1 MHLKI
6 GDRVRLTH
14 DVTSEYCDRGEIYIE
29 GTKGSIAVIL
39 SPDEFLLDDT
49 YEQIYSHAQITRF
62 MIAGER
68 YPIRYEKKAPMSMIP
83 FSGFEI
89 MDCCREGRVGLV
101 SVHVLEKLE
110 GNTSQLV

>member
-1 MHLKI
+1 
-6 GDRVRLTH
+6 
-14 DVTSEYCDRGEIYIE
+14 
-29 GTKGSIAVIL
+29 
-39 SPDEFLLDDT
+39 
-49 YEQIYSHAQITRF
+49 